1 MSFEKGN
8 RHGKGRPKGSK
19 NALPD
24 RKLLIELLDTI
35 IDDLATNYDK
45 LTTNQKIRILQHFNA
60 LYKEDVTTQGEEPRI
75 FNILFSDADVKKA
88 FND

>member
-1 MSFEKGN
+1 MPFAKGHK
-8 RHGKGRPKGSK
+8 HGKGRPKGSK
-19 NALPD
+19 NKLPD
-24 RKLLIELLDTI
+24 RALLIELLDTI

-60 LYKEDVTTQGEEPRI
+60 LYKEEVTTQGEEPRI